1 MRLTV
6 LGRGALLALWK
17 DAMLTRADLD
27 APPDDGRRH
36 ELLDGAIAVTP
47 SPGFGQQDVLGA
59 LFVQLRQV
67 IGGSDLVLFTGPF
80 DVVLAEHTVVPDIL
94 AARREQF
101 TAKDLPGA
109 PLLVVEVGSRSTA
122 TVDAVIK
129 RDLYEK
135 AGVASYWLV
144 DPSGPSITVL
154 ELVDGRYQEA
164 ARAQGDGSIE
174 VTAPV
179 PMRLTLADWLGTRNR
194 GGTSGPPRMRS
205 VCPRA
210 SLGT

>member
-1 MRLTV
+1 MSV
-6 LGRGALLALWK
+6 MVADAL
-17 DAMLTRADLD
+17 LTRADLD
-27 APPDDGRRH
+27 ALPDDGRRH
-36 ELLDGAIAVTP
+36 ELLDGAIVVTP
-47 SPGFGQQDVLGA
+47 SPGFGHQDVLGA

-67 IGGSDLVLFTGPF
+67 IGGSDLVVFTGPF
-80 DVVLAEHTVVPDIL
+80 DVVLAEHTVVVPDIL

-109 PLLVVEVGSRSTA
+109 PLLVVEVRSRSTA

-144 DPSGPSITVL
+144 DPAGPSITVL
-154 ELVDGRYQEA
+154 ELADGRYQEV
-164 ARAQGDGSIE
+164 ARAQGDESIE

-179 PMRLTLADWLGTRNR
+179 PMRLTPADWLR
-194 GGTSGPPRMRS
+194 GS
-205 VCPRA
+205 
-210 SLGT
+210 